1 MNSYDFMDLLKDK
14 GHVPEIIDQELSI
27 IEDFE
32 NSINE
37 VVDFFEAQ
45 ATDYDFLDL
54 LQDKGY
60 GRLPIASND
69 NAPVYSAVS
78 AH

>member
-1 MNSYDFMDLLKDK
+1 MNTYGFMDLLKDK
-14 GHVPEIIDQELSI
+14 GHVPEIIEQELSI

-37 VVDFFEAQ
+37 VVDFLEVQ
-45 ATDYDFLDL
+45 ASDYDFLDL

-60 GRLPIASND
+60 GRIPFASND
-69 NAPVYSAVS
+69 NAPLFAAAA